1 MFVDIATKLLIIGAV
16 AFALHYILKYIVG
29 KLENSSNNTVFK
41 EDTKV
46 DLENDNTISHKPK
59 MLETQ
64 KNLLQTYYNKY
75 SKVNTIPTQSR
86 TRTKAPTKTKT
97 NTVSSVGNHKYL
109 SGKKT
114 KRDSFVVIDIET
126 TGLKAGSDEIIEIG
140 AVKVEN
146 INSYYHDTFQIFI
159 KPKKEISL
167 EIQNLTGIT
176 NDMLLDGDTIDNALQ
191 LFLDFIEDYP
201 LVGHNIEF
209 DIKFLDNKMKKE
221 KLNFSNKEL
230 IDTLELSRKAFKDI
244 PNHKLVTLK
253 DYLGIYTENHRALSD
268 AHSSLLVY
276 ASCIEKLHYN

>member
-1 MFVDIATKLLIIGAV
+1 MFIDIATKLLIIGVA
-16 AFALHYILKYIVG
+16 AFALHYLLKYIIG
-29 KLENSSNNTVFK
+29 KLENSSNNTVFR

-46 DLENDNTISHKPK
+46 DLKNDNTIYHKPK
-59 MLETQ
+59 ILETQ
-64 KNLLQTYYNKY
+64 KNLLQTYYSKY
-75 SKVNTIPTQSR
+75 SKVNTIPTQSK
-86 TRTKAPTKTKT
+86 TRTKDSTKTKT

-140 AVKVEN
+140 AIKVEN

-159 KPKKEISL
+159 KPRKEISL
-167 EIQNLTGIT
+167 EIQILTGIT

-201 LVGHNIEF
+201 LVGHNISF
-209 DIKFLDNKMKKE
+209 DIKFLDNKMKKA

-230 IDTLELSRKAFKDI
+230 IDTLELSRKAFKNI
-244 PNHKLVTLK
+244 QNHKLTTLK
-253 DYLGIYTENHRALSD
+253 DYLNIYNEDHRALSD
-268 AHSSLLVY
+268 AHSTLLIY
-276 ASCIEKLHYN
+276 TSCIEKLH